1 VSDSPKIHHVFL
13 MCHRPSAAHWDASS
27 SREDLDALGGPEGE
41 LPLDAELAHDERKS
55 AGGAAAE
62 SSAETPAP
70 SSADA
75 VEQDMA
81 STLYALLRRH
91 GYQVTL
97 SRSPIESKRLLELVR
112 PSLVVLDPLVCAAGA
127 VEFELVSDI
136 QGQRDPIPLI
146 VLVDDLEEL
155 RELRRVP
162 ALFKDFAAKPFRR
175 EELVHR
181 IELQLQAKERFLQLQ
196 LHTRKLEGQVIRDFK
211 TGLYTERHFRHL
223 MRQEFQRAERHRTS
237 LSFLLLDVDDFKKI
251 NDGSEYAFGDFV
263 LNEFAQI
270 LRRNVRDIDHS
281 ARFGGDE
288 FMLLLPNTTTAEAVQ
303 VAARIRNQVARK
315 IFDNGQY
322 QMKVTVSIG
331 LDTYDGRGLS
341 SPDDLRSR
349 ANRAL
354 KEAKRLG
361 KNRIWL
367 YSGGETLDTRAL
379 DDEIDELSADRSN

>member
-97 SRSPIESKRLLELVR
+97 SRSPIESQAPAPAR
-112 PSLVVLDPLVCAAGA
+112 PPQPRSCIDPLVCAAGA
-127 VEFELVSDI
+127 VEFEARLGHPGPARPHPARSSSSTSSS
-136 QGQRDPIPLI
+136 
-146 VLVDDLEEL
+146 EL

-162 ALFKDFAAKPFRR
+162 GPLQGLRRSSPSAARSSSTASSSSSRPRS
-175 EELVHR
+175 
-181 IELQLQAKERFLQLQ
+181 ASSSSS

-223 MRQEFQRAERHRTS
+223 MRQEFQRAERHRTA
-237 LSFLLLDVDDFKKI
+237 LSFLLLDVDDFKKRQRRLA
-251 NDGSEYAFGDFV
+251 STAFGDYV

-315 IFDNGQY
+315 IFDNGQLPAC
-322 QMKVTVSIG
+322 G
-331 LDTYDGRGLS
+331 
-341 SPDDLRSR
+341 SPSRS
-349 ANRAL
+349 ASTPSTA
-354 KEAKRLG
+354 A
-361 KNRIWL
+361 
-367 YSGGETLDTRAL
+367 A
-379 DDEIDELSADRSN
+379 